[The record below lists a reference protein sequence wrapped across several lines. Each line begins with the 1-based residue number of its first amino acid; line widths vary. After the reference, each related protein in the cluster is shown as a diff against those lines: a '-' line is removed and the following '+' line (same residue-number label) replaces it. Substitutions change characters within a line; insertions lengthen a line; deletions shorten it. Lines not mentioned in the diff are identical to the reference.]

1 MTMVMTIVLI
11 FRSDTNPFFGVS
23 YPSPSMREIK
33 VPRENKLLLEN
44 RTAIVVGGGQ
54 TPGETIGNGRATAI
68 LFAREGAKVAVAD
81 RLLSSAEETVKLIVA
96 EGFEAF
102 AYELDVRDEGGIKNL
117 VSAVVQKWGRIDI
130 LHNNVGVS
138 IAGQD
143 ASVEKITPEGFDNM
157 VAINL
162 RSMVLTSKHVLP
174 HMREAGSGVII
185 NISSL
190 AAIKPFPLIGYK
202 TTKAAVIA
210 LTEQLAA
217 GNARYGIRA
226 NVILPGLMNTPMAV
240 EGRVQSGKPRDEVI
254 AERDR
259 LVPLGRK
266 MGSAWD
272 VAHAAAFLASDKA
285 GYITGVSLP
294 VDGGLSI
301 V

>member
-1 MTMVMTIVLI
+1 MVMTIVLI
-11 FRSDTNPFFGVS
+11 FGSDTNLFFGVS
-23 YPSPSMREIK
+23 YPSPSIWEIK
-33 VPRENKLLLEN
+33 VALENKRSLEKKI
-44 RTAIVVGGGQ
+44 AIVVGGGQ
-54 TPGETIGNGRATAI
+54 TLGETIGNGRATAI
-68 LFAREGAKVAVAD
+68 LFAREGARVAVVD
-81 RLLSSAEETVKLIVA
+81 RLLSSAEETVKMIVA

-102 AYELDVRDEGGIKNL
+102 AYELDVRDEDGIKNL
-117 VSAVVQKWGRIDI
+117 VSTVMQKWGRIDI

-143 ASVEKITPEGFDNM
+143 TSVEKITSEGFDNM

-162 RSMVLTSKHVLP
+162 RSMVLTSKHALP

-285 GYITGVSLP
+285 GYITGISLP

-301 V
+301 L